1 MEKKKF
7 SALPGD
13 MYITWQSLLK
23 SMDINEPI
31 CFQNIDSSLH
41 NARQAIKR
49 YYKRMQEGKLPHRRF
64 TTSIN
69 RRNHSY
75 TITRIE

>member
-1 MEKKKF
+1 MEEKKL
-7 SALPGD
+7 STLPGD
-13 MYITWQSLLK
+13 MYTTWQSMLK
-23 SMDINEPI
+23 NMDINEMI
-31 CFQNIDSSLH
+31 HFHNIDSSLY

-69 RRNHSY
+69 RRDHSY
-75 TITRIE
+75 SITRIG